1 MKISI
6 NLTKNTIIAVLAT
19 LFFSSVA
26 AAKTF
31 PLPTNG
37 SNVVGQVKTM
47 TVQPGANFAQI
58 ARDYDLGY
66 VELKEANP
74 GVDVDNP
81 EPGSILLL
89 PMQYILPNAPRRGIV
104 LNLAEMRLY
113 YYPPGRQE
121 VSTYPV
127 GIGREGEDTIVGE
140 FSIIEKRE
148 KPTWIA
154 TDFMRKMRAAE
165 GVILPRSVPPGP
177 ENPLGEYALR
187 LSKPTYLIH
196 GTNEPLG
203 GIGRRSSSGC
213 MRLYPE
219 DIKPLFHAVTIGTP
233 VYIINASYKAGTLN
247 GKLYLESHVPL
258 QENGNRLADQAQIKR
273 VVDAALRGKQVMI
286 DWDRTF
292 QISTEEQGIP
302 QEVGELIG

>member
-6 NLTKNTIIAVLAT
+6 KNTTLTVLVT
-19 LFFSSVA
+19 LLFSSIA
-26 AAKTF
+26 TARTF
-31 PLPTNG
+31 PLPANG
-37 SNVVGQVKTM
+37 GNVVGQAKTM
-47 TVQPGANFAQI
+47 TVGPGSNFAQI
-58 ARDYDLGY
+58 ARDHDLGY
-66 VELKEANP
+66 MELKEANP
-74 GVDVDNP
+74 GVDLDNP
-81 EPGSILLL
+81 EAGTILLL
-89 PMQYILPNAPRRGIV
+89 PMQYILPNAPRQGIV

-113 YYPPGRQE
+113 YYPPGRNE
-121 VSTYPV
+121 VTTYPV
-127 GIGREGEDTIVGE
+127 GIGREGEDTIIGN

-148 KPTWIA
+148 KPVWRA
-154 TDFMRKMRAAE
+154 TEFMRKMRAAE
-165 GVILPRSVPPGP
+165 GVILPVSVPPGP

-219 DIKPLFHAVTIGTP
+219 DIKSLFNLVSVGTP
-233 VYIINASYKAGTLN
+233 VTIINESYKAGALN

-258 QENGNRLADQAQIKR
+258 QENGDRLADEAQIRR
-273 VVDAALRGKQVMI
+273 VVDTALKGKQVMI

-302 QEVGELIG
+302 QEVGEMLLS